1 MTDENK
7 EVLISKKDYE
17 ALIRIRAN
25 RNKAQ
30 KKQYQK
36 NYKANPET
44 LTELQKVKQEE
55 ALEKRRA
62 NGKLNY
68 QKNKDK
74 LNKQS
79 NDYYHKITKEKT
91 IEKKK
96 LRAIEKEKWGKED
109 KSEANISEANISEAN
124 ISEAND
130 PVAIISK
137 ANIPVAIISKAN
149 KVIKKNM
156 KISKPEPVD

>member
-7 EVLISKKDYE
+7 EILISKKDYE

-79 NDYYHKITKEKT
+79 NDYYHKITKEKR
-91 IEKKK
+91 IEKEK
-96 LRAIEKEKWGKED
+96 LRAIEKAKWGKED
-109 KSEANISEANISEAN
+109 KKESSNDASISEE
-124 ISEAND
+124 E
-130 PVAIISK
+130 PVAIK
-137 ANIPVAIISKAN
+137 PVAIKPVAIK

>member
-79 NDYYHKITKEKT
+79 NDYYHKITKEKR
-91 IEKKK
+91 IEKEK

-109 KSEANISEANISEAN
+109 KKESSNDASISEEEPVANKPVAN
-124 ISEAND
+124 K
-130 PVAIISK
+130 PVAIK
-137 ANIPVAIISKAN
+137 